1 LLRLENSWKNIFINF
16 IIRLPLSLRG
26 SRVFNAIFI
35 IVNRYSKMA
44 YFISIT
50 IDIDIPAFA
59 EFIYDEVM
67 KYHDIFKS
75 IISDRESI
83 FIFK

>member
-1 LLRLENSWKNIFINF
+1 MTG
-16 IIRLPLSLRG
+16 LPLSLRKN
-26 SRVFNAIFI
+26 RVFDAILAV
-35 IVNRYSKMA
+35 VNWYSKMA

-59 EFIYDEVM
+59 KFIYNKVM
-67 KYHDIFKS
+67 KYYNASKL
-75 IISDRESI
+75 IISDRGSI